1 MSGLYTK
8 MVIFIVLMVIG
19 YVFARSGAAAPGF
32 AKSLSSLVLN
42 VFICATILNSVLSTQ
57 LNLSWAE
64 LGRVLLV
71 LSASLALCYLL
82 SAGICRLLPME
93 KSRRPY
99 FELLMSVPNNMF
111 IALPVL
117 EQIMGQ
123 EAVFYCGLSN
133 IPFNILLYTYGL
145 WLASKGQGGE
155 KFKLKNMLSAPLVS
169 TIVAVLIFVTKLPL
183 PQPVRELISSMAGAS
198 MPLSMVVI
206 GASLSTVS
214 LLDAF
219 KNWRLYLASLVKLI
233 VFPLIVFA
241 VFRHM
246 TDNLA
251 LLATATI
258 IAASPSGIMVSVL
271 ASRFNGDY
279 VFASEGVLQ
288 STVLSMAT
296 IPVISLLV
304 T

>member
-1 MSGLYTK
+1 MSSLLTK
-8 MVIFIVLMVIG
+8 MAIFIVLMVIG

-32 AKSLSSLVLN
+32 TKSLSSLVLN
-42 VFICATILNSVLSTQ
+42 VFICASILNSVLTAQ
-57 LNLSWAE
+57 LSLGLAE

-71 LSASLALCYLL
+71 LSVSLALCYLL
-82 SAGICRLLPME
+82 SAAICRLLPIE
-93 KSRRPY
+93 KSRKPY

-117 EQIMGQ
+117 EQIMGP

-145 WLASKGQGGE
+145 WLVSRDQGGE
-155 KFKLKNMLSAPLVS
+155 KLKLKSMLSAPLVA
-169 TIVAVLIFVTKLPL
+169 TVAALLIFVFGLPL
-183 PQPVRELISSMAGAS
+183 PQPAKELISSMAGAT

-219 KNWRLYLASLVKLI
+219 KNWRLYLASFFKLI
-233 VFPLIVFA
+233 IFPLFTLA
-241 VFRHM
+241 VCRYM
-246 TDNLA
+246 TDNTA
-251 LLATATI
+251 LLATAAI
-258 IAASPSGIMVSVL
+258 IAASPSGVMVSVL
-271 ASRFNGDY
+271 ATKYNGDY

-288 STVLSMAT
+288 STALSMVT
-296 IPVISLLV
+296 IPVIAFLLL
-304 T
+304 